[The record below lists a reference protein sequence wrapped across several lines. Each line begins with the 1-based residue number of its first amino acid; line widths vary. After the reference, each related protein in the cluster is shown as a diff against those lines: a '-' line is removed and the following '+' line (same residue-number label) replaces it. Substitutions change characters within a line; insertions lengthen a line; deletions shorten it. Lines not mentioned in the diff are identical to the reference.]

1 MPHLKF
7 EGLVNTES
15 SSAFNA
21 YCFHVHQLQ
30 RAIYCLVNLQAITF
44 LLLYCHIKW
53 FFFIHSLCVSSQC
66 HYHLTEMF
74 LTLGTPVFPVF
85 LYRIPSVR
93 KKLESQTEN
102 KIRITGQREAL
113 AI

>member
-7 EGLVNTES
+7 KGLVNTEN

-21 YCFHVHQLQ
+21 YCVHVHQLQ
-30 RAIYCLVNLQAITF
+30 RAIYCLVNFQAITF

-53 FFFIHSLCVSSQC
+53 FFFILPLCVSSQYR
-66 HYHLTEMF
+66 YHLTEMF
-74 LTLGTPVFPVF
+74 LTLGMPVFPVF
-85 LYRIPSVR
+85 LNGISSLR
-93 KKLESQTEN
+93 KKLELQTEN